1 MLDDAGLLDAWRS
14 GDRDA
19 GDALIGR
26 HFDAVCRFF
35 RSKLGDDVEDL
46 VQRTFLDCV
55 ESRDRIRQPSFRAYL
70 FSVARHRLFDHLRQ
84 GLRRPTEALGERSI
98 TELRTHLSHRL
109 ARAQQQALVV
119 QAMQTLPVDFQI
131 ALELAYWEDMRGA
144 EIAAVLQISEHTV
157 RSRLSRARG
166 LLRER
171 VETLTAPASQLQH
184 TLAALDARVASH
196 DELA

>member
-1 MLDDAGLLDAWRS
+1 MIDDAALLDAWRA

-55 ESRDRIRQPSFRAYL
+55 ESRERIRHPSFVAYL
-70 FSVARHRLFDHLRQ
+70 FGVARNRLFDHLRRE
-84 GLRRPTEALGERSI
+84 LRRPTEALGERSI
-98 TELRTHLSHRL
+98 ADIRTHLSGRL
-109 ARAQQQALVV
+109 ARAQHHALVV
-119 QAMQTLPVDFQI
+119 RAMQALPVDFQI
-131 ALELAYWEDMRGA
+131 ALELAYWEDLSGA
-144 EIAAVLQISEHTV
+144 EIASVLQIPANTV
-157 RSRLSRARG
+157 RSRLSRGRA

-171 VETLTAPASQLQH
+171 VQ
-184 TLAALDARVASH
+184 TLAAQPAERAQTLATLQARLPAH
-196 DELA
+196 DPSR